1 MTLDPGTQGCTG
13 LGDGAAMPDN
23 SRCMSLPHH
32 PRQDCKLLQHSNLP
46 QILPP
51 PIHPST
57 IHPSIHPSI
66 NPLFRHHPLAVHH
79 PLIHSSIHSS
89 TQSPPS
95 THSLIHPPSIHSATP
110 PSQTC
115 PRAYIAKLIVC
126 PFPLFSSS

>member
-23 SRCMSLPHH
+23 SRCMSLPPH

-46 QILPP
+46 QILPL

-57 IHPSIHPSI
+57 IHPSI
-66 NPLFRHHPLAVHH
+66 NPLFRHHPPAVHH
-79 PLIHSSIHSS
+79 SLIHSFIHSS

-95 THSLIHPPSIHSATP
+95 NHSFIHPPSIHSATP

-115 PRAYIAKLIVC
+115 PRAYIAKLIVH
-126 PFPLFSSS
+126 PFPLLSSS